1 MAAGGRPK
9 RRPAGKK
16 APTTGTGGQKRK
28 GLAGRGPTPP
38 AEARPHHPA
47 SRRARSAAAAGPRT
61 GGRTDNRPHQKRK
74 PDSAPEL
81 LVGRNPVVE
90 AMRALVPGTGLYVAA
105 GLDIDER
112 VTEALQHAGRR
123 GITILE
129 VSRAELDRMTGGLL
143 HQGLAL
149 QVPPYEYAHPDDV
162 LRRAIEADGIPLI
175 VALDGV
181 MDPRNLGAVVRSAAA
196 FGVDGVVVPER
207 RAAGVTASA
216 WRSSAGA
223 AARVPVA
230 RATNLTRT
238 LVSYRKAGLL
248 VVGLDGDSDLSLY
261 DLPDVDQPLVVVAGS
276 EGKGMSRLVAETCE
290 LTVSIPITSDA
301 ESLNASVA
309 LSIALAE
316 VRRRRLG

>member
-47 SRRARSAAAAGPRT
+47 ARRARSAAAAG
-61 GGRTDNRPHQKRK
+61 GSSGRTDNRPHQKRK

-90 AMRALVPGTGLYVAA
+90 AMRAMVPGTGLYVAA
-105 GLDIDER
+105 GLDVDER
-112 VTEALQHAGRR
+112 VTEALQRAGDR
-123 GITILE
+123 GMTILE

-162 LRRAIEADGIPLI
+162 LRWAIEADGVPLI

-216 WRSSAGA
+216 WRTSAGA

-248 VVGLDGDSDLSLY
+248 VVGLDGESGTSLY
-261 DLPDVDQPLVVVAGS
+261 DLPDADEPMVIVAGS
-276 EGKGMSRLVAETCE
+276 EGKGMSRLVAESCE
-290 LTVSIPITSDA
+290 LVVSIPITSTA

-316 VRRRRLG
+316 VRRRRLA